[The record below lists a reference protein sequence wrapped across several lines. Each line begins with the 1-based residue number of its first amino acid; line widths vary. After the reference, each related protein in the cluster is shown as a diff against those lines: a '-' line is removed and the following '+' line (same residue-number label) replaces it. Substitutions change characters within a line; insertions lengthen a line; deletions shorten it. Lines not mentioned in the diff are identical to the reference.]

1 MEKKIQIIDILG
13 KVLFEYEKEKNTL
26 KDTLNEANLRGAN
39 LTEANLY
46 GANLI
51 EANLR
56 RANLR
61 GADLSGA
68 DLRGADLYGA
78 NLTEANLRR
87 ANLRGADLYGANLT
101 EANLYGANLYRAN
114 LIEAN
119 LNEANLNEANL
130 SGVRLDG
137 DTNIDIKSLAF
148 AKTLFL
154 PEGDIIGYKKC
165 RNNII
170 VKLLIPKE
178 AKRSHAFS
186 RKCRAEYAQVL
197 EIFNAEIATSQYD
210 SNFTYRVGDIVEP
223 ELPFSK
229 DWFNE
234 CESGIHFFITRIE
247 AENY

>member
-26 KDTLNEANLRGAN
+26 KDTLNEASLNEANLNGANLRGAD
-39 LTEANLY
+39 
-46 GANLI
+46 
-51 EANLR
+51 
-56 RANLR
+56 LR

-68 DLRGADLYGA
+68 NLRGANLSGA
-78 NLTEANLRR
+78 NLYG
-87 ANLRGADLYGANLT
+87 ANLRGADLRGADLNRV
-101 EANLYGANLYRAN
+101 NLYGANLSG
-114 LIEAN
+114 
-119 LNEANLNEANL
+119 ANL
-130 SGVRLDG
+130 SG

>member
-39 LTEANLY
+39 L
-46 GANLI
+46 
-51 EANLR
+51 R
-56 RANLR
+56 RADLYE
-61 GADLSGA
+61 ADLYEADLRGA
-68 DLRGADLYGA
+68 DLRGADLY
-78 NLTEANLRR
+78 E
-87 ANLRGADLYGANLT
+87 ADLY
-101 EANLYGANLYRAN
+101 EADLRG
-114 LIEAN
+114 AN
-119 LNEANLNEANL
+119 LNE
-130 SGVRLDG
+130 
-137 DTNIDIKSLAF
+137 DTKIDTESLAF
-148 AKTLFL
+148 AETRFL

-178 AKRSHAFS
+178 AKRSHAFN

>member
-26 KDTLNEANLRGAN
+26 KDTLNEANLRGAD
-39 LTEANLY
+39 LY
-46 GANLI
+46 
-51 EANLR
+51 E
-56 RANLR
+56 
-61 GADLSGA
+61 A
-68 DLRGADLYGA
+68 DLRGADLY
-78 NLTEANLRR
+78 EADLYEADLRE
-87 ANLRGADLYGANLT
+87 ANLRGADLRGANLR
-101 EANLYGANLYRAN
+101 GADLRG
-114 LIEAN
+114 AN
-119 LNEANLNEANL
+119 LNE
-130 SGVRLDG
+130 
-137 DTNIDIKSLAF
+137 DTKIDTESLAF
-148 AKTLFL
+148 AETRFL

-178 AKRSHAFS
+178 AKRSHAFN

>member
-39 LTEANLY
+39 LYGADLYGANLYGANLRGANLYGANLY

-51 EANLR
+51 EANLYG
-56 RANLR
+56 ANLR
-61 GADLSGA
+61 GA
-68 DLRGADLYGA
+68 
-78 NLTEANLRR
+78 
-87 ANLRGADLYGANLT
+87 NLRGA
-101 EANLYGANLYRAN
+101 NLYG
-114 LIEAN
+114 
-119 LNEANLNEANL
+119 ANLNEANL

>member
-26 KDTLNEANLRGAN
+26 KDTLNEANLSGAN
-39 LTEANLY
+39 LTEANLT
-46 GANLI
+46 

-56 RANLR
+56 R
-61 GADLSGA
+61 
-68 DLRGADLYGA
+68 
-78 NLTEANLRR
+78 ANLRR

-101 EANLYGANLYRAN
+101 EANIYGANLYRAN

>member
-1 MEKKIQIIDILG
+1 M
-13 KVLFEYEKEKNTL
+13 
-26 KDTLNEANLRGAN
+26 
-39 LTEANLY
+39 
-46 GANLI
+46 
-51 EANLR
+51 
-56 RANLR
+56 
-61 GADLSGA
+61 
-68 DLRGADLYGA
+68 
-78 NLTEANLRR
+78 
-87 ANLRGADLYGANLT
+87 
-101 EANLYGANLYRAN
+101 
-114 LIEAN
+114 
-119 LNEANLNEANL
+119 
-130 SGVRLDG
+130 
-137 DTNIDIKSLAF
+137 AF
-148 AKTLFL
+148 AETRFL

-178 AKRSHAFS
+178 AKRSHAFN

>member
-1 MEKKIQIIDILG
+1 MEKKIQIVDILG

-26 KDTLNEANLRGAN
+26 KDTLNEANLN
-39 LTEANLY
+39 E
-46 GANLI
+46 
-51 EANLR
+51 
-56 RANLR
+56 ANLR
-61 GADLSGA
+61 GANLSGA
-68 DLRGADLYGA
+68 NLY
-78 NLTEANLRR
+78 
-87 ANLRGADLYGANLT
+87 GADLYGANLT

-114 LIEAN
+114 LNEAN

>member
-1 MEKKIQIIDILG
+1 MEKKIQIVDILG

-26 KDTLNEANLRGAN
+26 KDTLNEANLN
-39 LTEANLY
+39 E
-46 GANLI
+46 
-51 EANLR
+51 
-56 RANLR
+56 ANLR
-61 GADLSGA
+61 GA
-68 DLRGADLYGA
+68 
-78 NLTEANLRR
+78 
-87 ANLRGADLYGANLT
+87 
-101 EANLYGANLYRAN
+101 NLYG
-114 LIEAN
+114 AN

>member
-26 KDTLNEANLRGAN
+26 KDTLNEANLRGAD
-39 LTEANLY
+39 LY
-46 GANLI
+46 
-51 EANLR
+51 E
-56 RANLR
+56 ANLR
-61 GADLSGA
+61 GA
-68 DLRGADLYGA
+68 
-78 NLTEANLRR
+78 
-87 ANLRGADLYGANLT
+87 
-101 EANLYGANLYRAN
+101 
-114 LIEAN
+114 N
-119 LNEANLNEANL
+119 LNE
-130 SGVRLDG
+130 
-137 DTNIDIKSLAF
+137 DTKIDTESLAF
-148 AKTLFL
+148 AETRFL

-178 AKRSHAFS
+178 AKRSHAFN